1 MKLSGNRTL
10 LMAVACAL
18 LGAWRD
24 TARPEGLS
32 DGLLYLLLGLTGL
45 VAGRNLGTE
54 LGALRRGPVPP
65 GPPPAA

>member
-1 MKLSGNRTL
+1 
-10 LMAVACAL
+10 MAVACAL

-32 DGLLYLLLGLTGL
+32 DGLLYLLIGLTGL

-54 LGALRRGPVPP
+54 LSNLRRGPTVPP
-65 GPPPAA
+65 APPSNP